1 MSLNVGHWLRKTPRP
16 HTVLADERRIEVG
29 NTPGKW
35 LNLVRTID
43 SLAATK
49 ITCLDAAGNVIRAI
63 TLDDDDAEQSAKT
76 EESELQTFA
85 RLVADAYEKGSK
97 SYAPLLD
104 NAMQFIERQGQR
116 LAAMEREIERLR
128 MHAAKLQAE
137 LLAATAP
144 DPSGNDDDL
153 TGALIAGIV
162 QGRHDNANAGANL
175 AKQQGAKKS

>member
-1 MSLNVGHWLRKTPRP
+1 MALNVGHWLRKTPRP
-16 HTVLADERRIEVG
+16 HTVLADERRIDVG

-35 LNLVRTID
+35 LNLVRTIE
-43 SLAATK
+43 SLSATK
-49 ITCLDAAGNVIRAI
+49 ITCLDSAGNVIRAI
-63 TLDDDDAEQSAKT
+63 TLDEDEDVTTKT

-137 LLAATAP
+137 LLAATATVP
-144 DPSGNDDDL
+144 VEDESL
-153 TGALIAGIV
+153 TAALITGMMQGAGAA
-162 QGRHDNANAGANL
+162 NANPGNNL
-175 AKQQGAKKS
+175 AKVKGAKAT